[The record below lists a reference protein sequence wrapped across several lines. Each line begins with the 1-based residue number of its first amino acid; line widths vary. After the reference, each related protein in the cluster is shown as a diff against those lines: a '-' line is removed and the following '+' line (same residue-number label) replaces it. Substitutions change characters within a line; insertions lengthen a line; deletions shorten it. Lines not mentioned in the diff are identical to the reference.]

1 MMNILDIFL
10 TYLFEFEFELIQ
22 NQIQINKG

>member
-1 MMNILDIFL
+1 MMNILDTFL

-22 NQIQINKG
+22 NQIQTNKG